1 MKKNYLD
8 TFSVK
13 LVNENIRHWIVT
25 FKAAQGT
32 IYDGEQFEYYYN
44 YLSFSLQLKFSP
56 EYVIIISFYY

>member
-8 TFSVK
+8 TFTVK
-13 LVNENIRHWIVT
+13 LVNDNIRHWIVT

-44 YLSFSLQLKFSP
+44 YLSFSL
-56 EYVIIISFYY
+56 

>member
-8 TFSVK
+8 TFTVK
-13 LVNENIRHWIVT
+13 LVNDNIRHWIVT

-32 IYDGEQFEYYYN
+32 IYDGEQFEYCYN

-56 EYVIIISFYY
+56 EYVIIISFYN